1 MKKEL
6 LQAGGG
12 FSNCIDL
19 LNFMQALTDGKLLK
33 PETLHKMQS
42 AKPDMNSPNYG
53 LGMQIFDKT
62 SFGHNGGGPGS
73 EAWVKADRMNGLTII
88 VLGNQNTGSGIVVR
102 TAQELFAH

>member
-12 FSNCIDL
+12 FSSCIDL
-19 LNFMQALTDGKLLK
+19 FMQALADGKRLK
-33 PETLHKMQS
+33 SETVQEVQS
-42 AKPDMNSPNYG
+42 AKPAMNSPNYG